1 MWFEDSSCS
10 SHISSQ
16 YVGTCMVFYVSI
28 FHNPAIVLASYSQH
42 NYRFTLFRKIISSIG
57 ARIFNCVLLSVEALA
72 DIKEEGSTTDAFTS
86 TVLNGNN
93 RDHRLSNAGGSYRDD
108 CFQYVFVFEFP
119 RQLRQLSHI
128 RALLSI
134 FWNY

>member
-1 MWFEDSSCS
+1 M
-10 SHISSQ
+10 
-16 YVGTCMVFYVSI
+16 
-28 FHNPAIVLASYSQH
+28 
-42 NYRFTLFRKIISSIG
+42 
-57 ARIFNCVLLSVEALA
+57 LSVEALA

-93 RDHRLSNAGGSYRDD
+93 RDHRLSDASGSYRDD

-128 RALLSI
+128 RASLSI
-134 FWNY
+134 IWNYLSEIALWDVFNIPFLKMDKV